1 MAAAQSWDVVVV
13 GGGIAGLTAAN
24 RSAQA
29 GLRTV
34 VLEQSEAEKY
44 LCNSRFTGG
53 TFHVCL
59 NDVMTDSD
67 KLGHVIEATTQGFA
81 RHDLAAAI
89 AADAARG
96 VRWLQQEGIRFIKAS
111 PAPHQAWVVAPPG
124 RTRPG
129 LDWEGRSGDVMLRT
143 LEAKLMTRGGQV
155 QRGERAD
162 ELLMEDGRCIGV
174 ATRNGTHFTG
184 RAVVL
189 ADGGFQGDLEL
200 VRAHIT
206 PAAEKLRQRG
216 AGTGLGDGLRM
227 ATAVGAALIGLD
239 RFYGHLLSID
249 ALHNDQL
256 WPYPYVDAVATAGIV
271 VGRDG
276 RRFADEG
283 NGGVFLANAVARLD
297 DPLSAVMIGDDTIW
311 QGPGRQGLIPANPHL
326 PHVGGTLHQ
335 ADTLAQ
341 LATAA
346 GLSAASLAETIA
358 GYNAALQASTLG
370 QLQPP
375 RTASRYKPMPIVKP
389 PFFAV
394 PMCAG
399 ITNTMGGIAIN
410 GHGQVLTGDETPIL
424 GLYAVGATTGGL
436 EGGPAVGYV
445 GGLVKG
451 VVFGIRAA
459 EHIAAD
465 SRRG

>member
-67 KLGHVIEATTQGFA
+67 KLSHVIEATTQGFA

-297 DPLSAVMIGDDTIW
+297 DPLSAMMIGDDTIW

-346 GLSAASLAETIA
+346 GLSAASLAETVA